1 MTGARVRRTL
11 LSDNYLRWQCRY
23 GFSVLSAI
31 GQECPIYTPN
41 PFTFPAVRLG
51 YENQFCIYASAPG
64 GKMIRL
70 KVNGKESTFDGDPD
84 MPLLWYLRDVAGL
97 TGTKFGCGMALC
109 GACTV
114 HQNGEAIRS
123 CTTAMKDVGNGEIT
137 TIEGIAPMHP
147 VQKAWMEIK
156 VPQCGYCQTGQIMQA
171 IAFLKANKNP
181 SDQDIDTA
189 MSGNLCR
196 CGTYQRIRAAIHQAA
211 KETA

>member
-1 MTGARVRRTL
+1 ME
-11 LSDNYLRWQCRY
+11 S
-23 GFSVLSAI
+23 I
-31 GQECPIYTPN
+31 GESEWKSLTSLPHFALCDYDMEIN
-41 PFTFPAVRLG
+41 F
-51 YENQFCIYASAPG
+51 ASAHGSEVP
-64 GKMIRL
+64 MIGL
-70 KVNGKESTFDGDPD
+70 KVNGQEKTFDGDPD
-84 MPLLWYLRDVAGL
+84 MPLLWYLRDVAQL

-114 HQNGEAIRS
+114 HRNGAAIRS
-123 CTTAMKDVGNGEIT
+123 CTTAMKEVGGAEIT

-147 VQKAWMEIK
+147 VQKAWMEIR

-171 IAFLKANKNP
+171 IALLKDNKNP